1 MKYFISLLS
10 TCIVLSISS
19 IDVNAQ
25 QRRAATRIASTEMEA
40 SPDERNRFI
49 EGITMGSISSNKK
62 ERINSNSDKTV
73 DRRERQLAAFDAD
86 EPVPT
91 LKDKRNV
98 AETIREGLSKNKSL
112 YSFIQDWYGTPYRLG
127 GTSRSAIDCSAFT
140 RQLFSD
146 VYGSNLNRTAAEQ
159 YASSKRVSS
168 WDELKEGDLI
178 FFSIKSKRITHV
190 GVYLGQGKFVHAS
203 SSRGVM
209 ISDMELPYWRRYFAG
224 GGKVK

>member
-86 EPVPT
+86 EPIPT

-146 VYGSNLNRTAAEQ
+146 VYGSNLHRTAAEQ
-159 YASSKRVSS
+159 YAASKRVNS